1 MEAAGADNAIHIWD
15 AEKQKYTFSSGFYIG
30 ITDVPTEVPAT
41 QTFVLNLH
49 EGTSASADLDY
60 ANSVWAP
67 YASLASGASLA
78 PKRVMSANNL
88 TLVQINI
95 AGADG
100 DADKVILTEGEQF
113 SNEFDNGADIVKYM
127 NENRLNVYVEG
138 AENYA
143 AAASNDILGTTLAI
157 QAQNNINYTM
167 TFSNVMGEGYAIKD
181 MMTGVVTDMV
191 EGNEYRFVAQSNAT
205 TEGRFQIVERNNM
218 PTAIENTEVK
228 ANVKGIYSITGM
240 YLGED
245 FEVLPAGVYVVD
257 GVKIVK

>member
-1 MEAAGADNAIHIWD
+1 MLTRYGLR
-15 AEKQKYTFSSGFYIG
+15 T
-30 ITDVPTEVPAT
+30 
-41 QTFVLNLH
+41 
-49 EGTSASADLDY
+49 
-60 ANSVWAP
+60 
-67 YASLASGASLA
+67 
-78 PKRVMSANNL
+78 PKRVMPANNL
-88 TLVQINI
+88 TFVQINI

-113 SNEFDNGADIVKYM
+113 SDEFDNGADIVKYM

-205 TEGRFQIVERNNM
+205 TEGRFQIVERQNM

-245 FEVLPAGVYVVD
+245 FNVLPAGVYVVD